1 MYDPL
6 DYEGMNTYMGTRSP
20 TGTNENDLNTR
31 YFFRCLYQRALS
43 IVDFDIPEGWNYNY
57 FKNVLFGNGFIGVVK
72 TDQYGIVPQICTLGG
87 YGLYLQPTWL
97 DVAQPLLQFKG
108 TIGKDCEII
117 KLTPD
122 YRGICD
128 IVEHYA
134 NQLAICFTSVKVSL
148 FNSRLSYLA
157 LGKNKTAVEALKIIA
172 EKITAGE
179 GFVFADKILK
189 GEDLSREEPIF
200 TQALDPARNYITDKL
215 LSDMQTIL
223 NAFDREIGIPVIDDK
238 KERRIETEVN
248 TLLSDTGSRLEVWKR
263 CLKETVDNVNRL
275 FPELN
280 ITFTT
285 ILDKEGG
292 EEDVTYSET
301 DIDRALQL

>member
-6 DYEGMNTYMGTRSP
+6 EYEGMNTYMGTRSP
-20 TGTNENDLNTR
+20 TGTVENDLNTR

-43 IVDFDIPEGWNYNY
+43 IVDFELPEGWNYNY
-57 FKNVLFGNGFIGVVK
+57 FKNVLFGNGFIGIVK

-179 GFVFADKILK
+179 GFIFADKILK

-263 CLKETVDNVNRL
+263 CLEESVDNVNRL

-280 ITFTT
+280 LSFTT

-292 EEDVTYSET
+292 AEYESYAEDNA
-301 DIDRALQL
+301 DRTL

>member
-6 DYEGMNTYMGTRSP
+6 DYEGMNSYMGTRSP
-20 TGTNENDLNTR
+20 TGTVENDLNSR

-43 IVDFDIPEGWNYNY
+43 IVDFGLPEVWNYNY
-57 FKNVLFGNGFIGVVK
+57 FKNVLFGNGFIGIVK
-72 TDQYGIVPQICTLGG
+72 TGQYGIVPQICTLGG

-215 LSDMQTIL
+215 LADMQTIL

-263 CLKETVDNVNRL
+263 CLQESVDNVNRL
-275 FPELN
+275 FPELDLK
-280 ITFTT
+280 FTT

-292 EEDVTYSET
+292 AEDVTYSE
-301 DIDRALQL
+301 DDADRAL

>member
-6 DYEGMNTYMGTRSP
+6 DYEGMNAYMGTRSP

-31 YFFRCLYQRALS
+31 YFFRCLYHRALS
-43 IVDFDIPEGWNYNY
+43 IVDFDLPEGWNYNY

-148 FNSRLSYLA
+148 FNSRLAYLA
-157 LGKNKTAVEALKIIA
+157 LGKNKSAVEALKIIA

-189 GEDLSREEPIF
+189 GEDLSKEEPIF
-200 TQALDPARNYITDKL
+200 TQALDPAKNYITDKL

-263 CLKETVDNVNRL
+263 CLRETVDNVNRL

-280 ITFTT
+280 LTFTT
-285 ILDKEGG
+285 ILDEEGG
-292 EEDVTYSET
+292 
-301 DIDRALQL
+301 RRR